1 MEEINET
8 PTVLEQ
14 HIRNAVDYG
23 LAMAATATPEQIQ
36 EMLQQNDFFERGLE
50 ICLSCGRESSLK
62 LENCESCGNSKIPF

>member
-23 LAMAATATPEQIQ
+23 WAMAESATLEQIEQ
-36 EMLQQNDFFERGLE
+36 MLKQNELFDKDLE
-50 ICLSCGRESSLK
+50 ICQDCGQESSLK
-62 LENCESCGNSKIPF
+62 LENCEFCGESKIPF